1 MGRPRD
7 MMKLSK
13 QLSWCTD
20 SDEIINMVKINTT
33 SHIST
38 KGRPRV
44 KIKVSKQLS
53 QQTASTEMTKSGATN
68 QPGVENLC
76 TAPQKNLFFRTH
88 FFCTN
93 FLDKHFL
100 PLFFG
105 ANFFWTWIAPG
116 PEGPLLLLGSQ
127 APCT

>member
-33 SHIST
+33 SNIST

-76 TAPQKNLFFRTH
+76 TAPQKKTIF
-88 FFCTN
+88 
-93 FLDKHFL
+93 
-100 PLFFG
+100 
-105 ANFFWTWIAPG
+105 
-116 PEGPLLLLGSQ
+116 
-127 APCT
+127 